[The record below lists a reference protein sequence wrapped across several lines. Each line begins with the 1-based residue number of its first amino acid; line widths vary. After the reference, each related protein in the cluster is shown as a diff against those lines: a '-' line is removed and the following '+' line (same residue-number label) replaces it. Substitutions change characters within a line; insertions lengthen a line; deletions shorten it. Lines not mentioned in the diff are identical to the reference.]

1 MNTRSPFIRAT
12 RILALGAAACLTLA
26 CSPDNEPQPSVNNNS
41 PTTANPLR
49 QDPPAPE
56 PASTPAMEDDMK
68 GDMNDGMN
76 NGMDNDMTDENSVSS
91 PASSA
96 PMEDNLDT
104 DRGVGTVPP
113 TTYSD

>member
-12 RILALGAAACLTLA
+12 RILALGAVACLTLA

-56 PASTPAMEDDMK
+56 PASTPAMEDDM
-68 GDMNDGMN
+68 NDGMD

>member
-26 CSPDNEPQPSVNNNS
+26 CSPDNESQPSVNNNS
-41 PTTANPLR
+41 PTTANPAT
-49 QDPPAPE
+49 QTPPP
-56 PASTPAMEDDMK
+56 PTPSSPQTMD
-68 GDMNDGMN
+68 DGMN
-76 NGMDNDMTDENSVSS
+76 NGMTDENSVSS

>member
-56 PASTPAMEDDMK
+56 PASTPAMEDDMN

-104 DRGVGTVPP
+104 NRGVGTVPP

>member
-41 PTTANPLR
+41 PTTANPAT
-49 QDPPAPE
+49 QTPPP
-56 PASTPAMEDDMK
+56 PTPSSPQTMDD
-68 GDMNDGMN
+68 G
-76 NGMDNDMTDENSVSS
+76 MTDENAVSS

-96 PMEDNLDT
+96 AMEDNLDT

-113 TTYSD
+113 TTYSN

>member
-1 MNTRSPFIRAT
+1 MNIRSPFIRAT

-56 PASTPAMEDDMK
+56 PASTPAMEDDMN